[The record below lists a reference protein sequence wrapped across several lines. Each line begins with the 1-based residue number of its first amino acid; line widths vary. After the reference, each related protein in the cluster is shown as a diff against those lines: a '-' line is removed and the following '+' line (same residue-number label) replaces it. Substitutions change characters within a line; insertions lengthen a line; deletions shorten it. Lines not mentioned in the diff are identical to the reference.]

1 MNFIK
6 VIYQYRI
13 LSISLLFFFS
23 NNLKSQVSIRE
34 FTEDLKTYDFSDP
47 NPIPIFISNSK
58 IYPYFTF
65 DGYSIESKSK
75 KFKVI
80 ELENNYIKVLI
91 TPEIGGKVWGAFDKT
106 SGEEFIYK
114 NEVVKF
120 RNISMRDHGPLRR
133 KFNGII
139 GHHQQL
145 LQ

>member
-13 LSISLLFFFS
+13 LSILLFFFFS

-47 NPIPIFISNSK
+47 NPIPIFISNPK

-80 ELENNYIKVLI
+80 ELENDYIKVLI
-91 TPEIGGKVWGAFDKT
+91 TPELGGKVWGAIDKT
-106 SGEEFIYK
+106 
-114 NEVVKF
+114 
-120 RNISMRDHGPLRR
+120 
-133 KFNGII
+133 
-139 GHHQQL
+139 
-145 LQ
+145 